1 MNVTLTPEIDRWLQE
16 KAASGFYQSADE
28 VVREALRLLR
38 DYESV
43 RERRLAALRTDVQR
57 GLDDLATGRSVEWT
71 DAVTEEALQL
81 GRGSARTC
89 FPQPHS
95 LLRHHA

>member
-81 GRGSARTC
+81 GRGRRA
-89 FPQPHS
+89 
-95 LLRHHA
+95 L

>member
-71 DAVTEEALQL
+71 VAVTEEALQL
-81 GRGSARTC
+81 GRGRRA
-89 FPQPHS
+89 
-95 LLRHHA
+95 L